1 MANRLYREEA
11 YLEKLELLLRTAK
24 ELAACRAQLE
34 ALDRRGVP
42 EGSVVFSRPVKRY
55 RRKNG
60 EETVYRYT
68 CEYLY
73 IKGKKYYVSKKHRY
87 PKRPRPGTDENDP
100 ENPDNRRLLAR
111 WLELRTEIRRKV
123 RERKKLVTLYCG
135 VLNAMKPRRLARLE
149 PAAVLEE
156 AWEAYKRSEE
166 YAGLSAELDGSRA
179 RRHSEPEEGRYPYQ
193 NEIYGGCG
201 ERVRSK
207 NELIAAWCARESGLS
222 YTLEP
227 FYPGSNLCADFGLL
241 AGEKEILVEI
251 GGMRTKPE
259 YEARLK
265 EKRELAKR
273 HGRSLVIID
282 MTDYPDRSGLPQTR
296 LHVRKLRQILQR
308 IRLGTLREGIV
319 TPYLKEAGQAGGAE
333 KQPPASACPPAPTE
347 AGRSLFLRCW
357 FGRSRENPPHFTRAS
372 ISFQRAGAAGAP
384 VSYNLACLLCETG
397 EKFHP
402 APGLLPPFAQN
413 TPPFVRNP
421 PRQASVL
428 KFCASGTTFF
438 LEIR

>member
-1 MANRLYREEA
+1 M
-11 YLEKLELLLRTAK
+11 
-24 ELAACRAQLE
+24 
-34 ALDRRGVP
+34 
-42 EGSVVFSRPVKRY
+42 
-55 RRKNG
+55 
-60 EETVYRYT
+60 
-68 CEYLY
+68 
-73 IKGKKYYVSKKHRY
+73 SKKHRY

-100 ENPDNRRLLAR
+100 ENPDNRRLLAG

-156 AWEAYKRSEE
+156 AWEAYRRSEE

-241 AGEKEILVEI
+241 AGGKEILVEI

-319 TPYLKEAGQAGGAE
+319 TPY
-333 KQPPASACPPAPTE
+333 
-347 AGRSLFLRCW
+347 
-357 FGRSRENPPHFTRAS
+357 
-372 ISFQRAGAAGAP
+372 
-384 VSYNLACLLCETG
+384 
-397 EKFHP
+397 
-402 APGLLPPFAQN
+402 
-413 TPPFVRNP
+413 
-421 PRQASVL
+421 
-428 KFCASGTTFF
+428 
-438 LEIR
+438 